1 MKVLV
6 FGRGGQLA
14 LAMRDQG
21 TGAGHAVVC
30 LGRESLSIA
39 DGTAVADAVRA
50 HAPDLIVN
58 AAAYTAVDK
67 AESDAAEAYAVN
79 CDGTRHIA
87 AAARDADIP
96 FIHVSTDYV
105 FAGNG
110 DRPWREDDATGPL
123 GVYGASKLA
132 GEQAMADLG
141 PARSAVLRTSWVF
154 SPYGANFV
162 RTMLRLG
169 ADRPELRVV
178 ADQLGRPTAAHD
190 IADAILLM
198 APFVAD
204 GSARGVYHFGGAEPT
219 SWHAFAEAVFVSAAR
234 HGRPVPTVH
243 PIATADYPTP
253 ARRPANS
260 VLACDRYL
268 ALPGA
273 VLPDWRIGLDK
284 AVDALLTAG

>member
-1 MKVLV
+1 MKILV

-21 TGAGHAVVC
+21 DAAGHTVTC

-39 DGTAVADAVRA
+39 DGAAVAAAIAA

-67 AESDAAEAYAVN
+67 AESEVEEAFAVN
-79 CDGTRHIA
+79 RDGTRHIA
-87 AAARDADIP
+87 AAAKDADIP

-105 FAGNG
+105 FEGGGERA
-110 DRPWREDDATGPL
+110 WREDDATAPL

-132 GEQAMADLG
+132 GEQAIAELG
-141 PARSAVLRTSWVF
+141 PARNAVLRTSWVF

-169 ADRPELRVV
+169 VDRPELRVV
-178 ADQLGRPTAAHD
+178 ADQRGRPTAAHD

-198 APFVAD
+198 APFVGD
-204 GSARGVYHFGGAEPT
+204 GTAQGIFHFGGAEPT
-219 SWHAFAEAVFVSAAR
+219 SWHAFAEAVFASGAR
-234 HGRPVPTVH
+234 HGRPVPKVH

-253 ARRPANS
+253 AKRPANS

-273 VLPDWRIGLDK
+273 TLPDWRPSLDR
-284 AVDALLTAG
+284 AVDALLAAG

>member
-6 FGRGGQLA
+6 FGRAGQVALA
-14 LAMRDQG
+14 LRDQG
-21 TGAGHAVVC
+21 SAAGHEVVC
-30 LGRESLSIA
+30 LGRDSLSITEA
-39 DGTAVADAVRA
+39 AAVADAVRT

-67 AESDAAEAYAVN
+67 AESEVAEAFAVN
-79 CDGTRHIA
+79 GDGTRHIA

-96 FIHVSTDYV
+96 FLHVSTDYV
-105 FAGNG
+105 FTGDG
-110 DRPWREDDATGPL
+110 DRPWREGDATGPL

-132 GEQAMADLG
+132 GEQAIAALG
-141 PARSAVLRTSWVF
+141 PARNAILRTSWVF

-178 ADQLGRPTAAHD
+178 ADQRGRPTAAHD
-190 IADAILLM
+190 IADALLLM

-204 GSARGVYHFGGAEPT
+204 GRAQGIFHFGGAEPT
-219 SWHAFAEAVFVSAAR
+219 TWHAFAQAVFASAAR
-234 HGRPVPTVH
+234 HARPVPIVH
-243 PIATADYPTP
+243 AIATADYPTP
-253 ARRPANS
+253 AQRPANS

-273 VLPDWRIGLDK
+273 VLPDWHNGLDR
-284 AVDALLTAG
+284 AVDALLTPA

>member
-1 MKVLV
+1 MHILV

-14 LAMRDQG
+14 LAMQDQG
-21 TGAGHAVVC
+21 AKAGHRVTC

-39 DGTAVADAVRA
+39 DEAAVAAAVA
-50 HAPDLIVN
+50 THKPDLIVN

-67 AESDAAEAYAVN
+67 AESEPDQAFAVN
-79 CDGTRHIA
+79 RDGTRHIA
-87 AAARDADIP
+87 AAAKQADIP

-105 FAGNG
+105 FEGGG

-132 GEQAMADLG
+132 GELEIAELG
-141 PARSAVLRTSWVF
+141 AARNATLRTSWVF

-178 ADQLGRPTAAHD
+178 ADQRGRPTAAHD

-204 GSARGVYHFGGAEPT
+204 GRAHGVYHFGGAEPT
-219 SWHAFAEAVFVSAAR
+219 TWHAFAEAVFASAAR
-234 HGRPVPTVH
+234 HGRPVPVVK
-243 PIATADYPTP
+243 PISTAEYPTP
-253 ARRPANS
+253 AKRPANS
-260 VLACDRYL
+260 VLDCSRYL

-273 VLPDWRIGLDK
+273 VLPDWRVGLDQ
-284 AVDALLTAG
+284 AVDALVAAG

>member
-1 MKVLV
+1 MHILV

-14 LAMRDQG
+14 LAMQDQG
-21 TGAGHAVVC
+21 TKAGHRVTC

-39 DGTAVADAVRA
+39 DEAAVAGAIAA
-50 HAPDLIVN
+50 HKPDLIVN

-67 AESDAAEAYAVN
+67 AESEPDQAFAVN
-79 CDGTRHIA
+79 RDGTRHIA
-87 AAARDADIP
+87 AAAKQADIP

-105 FAGNG
+105 FEGGG
-110 DRPWREDDATGPL
+110 DRPWREDDDTGPL

-132 GEQAMADLG
+132 GELAIAELG
-141 PARSAVLRTSWVF
+141 KARNATLRTSWVF

-169 ADRPELRVV
+169 TDRPELRVV
-178 ADQLGRPTAAHD
+178 ADQRGRPTAAHD

-204 GSARGVYHFGGAEPT
+204 GSAHGIYHFGSAEPT
-219 SWHAFAEAVFVSAAR
+219 NWHAFAEAVFASAAR
-234 HGRPVPTVH
+234 HGRPVPVVK
-243 PIATADYPTP
+243 PISTAEYPTP
-253 ARRPANS
+253 AKRPANS
-260 VLACDRYL
+260 VLDCSRYL

-273 VLPDWRIGLDK
+273 VLPDWRVGLDQ
-284 AVDALLTAG
+284 AVDALVQG

>member
-1 MKVLV
+1 MHILV

-14 LAMRDQG
+14 LAMQDQG
-21 TGAGHAVVC
+21 AKAGHRVTC

-39 DGTAVADAVRA
+39 DEAAVAAAVAA
-50 HAPDLIVN
+50 HKPDLIVN

-67 AESDAAEAYAVN
+67 AESEPDQAFAVN
-79 CDGTRHIA
+79 RDGTRHIA
-87 AAARDADIP
+87 AAAKQADIP

-105 FAGNG
+105 FEGGG
-110 DRPWREDDATGPL
+110 DQPWREDDATGPL

-132 GEQAMADLG
+132 GELSIAELG
-141 PARSAVLRTSWVF
+141 SARNATLRTSWVF

-178 ADQLGRPTAAHD
+178 ADQRGRPTAAHD

-204 GSARGVYHFGGAEPT
+204 GGAHGIYHFGGATPT
-219 SWHAFAEAVFVSAAR
+219 TWHAFAEAVFASAAR
-234 HGRPVPTVH
+234 HGRPIPVVK
-243 PIATADYPTP
+243 PISTAEYPTP
-253 ARRPANS
+253 AKRPANS
-260 VLACDRYL
+260 VLDCSRYL

-273 VLPDWRIGLDK
+273 VLPDWRVGLDQ
-284 AVDALLTAG
+284 AVDALVAAG

>member
-14 LAMRDQG
+14 LALRDQG
-21 TGAGHAVVC
+21 SAAGHDVTC

-39 DGTAVADAVRA
+39 DGSAVANAVRRST
-50 HAPDLIVN
+50 PDLIVN

-67 AESDAAEAYAVN
+67 AESDATEAFAVN
-79 CDGTRHIA
+79 RDGTRHIA
-87 AAARDADIP
+87 AAARDGDIP

-105 FAGNG
+105 FAGDG
-110 DRPWREDDATGPL
+110 DRPWRENDVTGPL

-132 GEQAMADLG
+132 GEQAMAELG
-141 PARSAVLRTSWVF
+141 PARNAILRTSWVF

-178 ADQLGRPTAAHD
+178 ADQHGRPTAAHD
-190 IADAILLM
+190 IADAILLLAPLVANGM
-198 APFVAD
+198 AQ
-204 GSARGVYHFGGAEPT
+204 GLYHFGGAEPT
-219 SWHAFAEAVFVSAAR
+219 TWHGFAQAVFASAAR
-234 HGRPVPTVH
+234 HGRPVPIVH
-243 PIATADYPTP
+243 PITTADYPTP

-273 VLPDWRIGLDK
+273 TLPDWRVGLNR
-284 AVDALLTAG
+284 AVDTLLAAG

>member
-1 MKVLV
+1 MHILV

-14 LAMRDQG
+14 LALRDQG
-21 TGAGHAVVC
+21 EKAGHKVTC
-30 LGRESLSIA
+30 LGRESLSITDEA
-39 DGTAVADAVRA
+39 AVAAAVQA
-50 HAPDLIVN
+50 HKPDLIVN

-67 AESDAAEAYAVN
+67 AESEPDQAFAVN
-79 CDGTRHIA
+79 RDGTRHIA
-87 AAARDADIP
+87 AAARQADNP

-105 FAGNG
+105 FEGGG

-132 GEQAMADLG
+132 GELAIAELG
-141 PARSAVLRTSWVF
+141 KARNATLRTSWVF

-169 ADRPELRVV
+169 VDRPELRVV
-178 ADQLGRPTAAHD
+178 ADQRGRPTAAHD

-204 GSARGVYHFGGAEPT
+204 GSAHGLYHFGGAEPT
-219 SWHAFAEAVFVSAAR
+219 NWHAFAEAVFASAAR
-234 HGRPVPTVH
+234 HGRPVPVVK
-243 PIATADYPTP
+243 PISTAEYPTP
-253 ARRPANS
+253 AKRPANS
-260 VLACDRYL
+260 VLDCSRYL

-273 VLPDWRIGLDK
+273 HLPDWRVGLDR
-284 AVDALLTAG
+284 AVDALVKG

>member
-21 TGAGHAVVC
+21 AAAGHDVVC

-39 DGTAVADAVRA
+39 DAAAVAAAVRT

-67 AESDAAEAYAVN
+67 AESDAQEAFAVN
-79 CDGTRHIA
+79 RDGTRHIA

-105 FAGNG
+105 FDGGG

-141 PARSAVLRTSWVF
+141 PARNAILRTSWVF

-178 ADQLGRPTAAHD
+178 ADQRGRPTAAHD

-198 APFVAD
+198 APCVAD
-204 GSARGVYHFGGAEPT
+204 GRARGIFHFGGEGPT
-219 SWHAFAEAVFVSAAR
+219 TWHAFAQAVFDSAAR
-234 HGRPVPTVH
+234 HGRPVPVVH
-243 PIATADYPTP
+243 PITTADYPTP

-273 VLPDWRIGLDK
+273 ILPDWHVGLDR
-284 AVDALLTAG
+284 AVDALLAAG

>member
-1 MKVLV
+1 MHILV

-14 LAMRDQG
+14 LAMQDQG
-21 TGAGHAVVC
+21 TKAGHKVTC

-39 DGTAVADAVRA
+39 DAAAVSAAVQA
-50 HAPDLIVN
+50 HKPDLIVN

-67 AESDAAEAYAVN
+67 AESEPDQAFAVN
-79 CDGTRHIA
+79 RDGTRHIA
-87 AAARDADIP
+87 AAAKKADIP

-105 FAGNG
+105 FEGGG

-132 GEQAMADLG
+132 GELAIAELG
-141 PARSAVLRTSWVF
+141 KARNATLRTSWVF

-178 ADQLGRPTAAHD
+178 ADQRGRPTAAHD

-204 GSARGVYHFGGAEPT
+204 GSAHGIYHFGGAEPT
-219 SWHAFAEAVFVSAAR
+219 NWHAFAEAVFASAAR
-234 HGRPVPTVH
+234 HGRPVPVVK
-243 PIATADYPTP
+243 PISTAEYPTP
-253 ARRPANS
+253 AKRPANS
-260 VLACDRYL
+260 VLDCSRYL

-273 VLPDWRIGLDK
+273 HLPDWRVGLDR
-284 AVDALLTAG
+284 AVDALVAAG

>member
-1 MKVLV
+1 MKLLV
-6 FGRGGQLA
+6 FGREGQLA
-14 LAMRDQG
+14 LALRDQAG
-21 TGAGHAVVC
+21 AAGHAVVC

-39 DGTAVADAVRA
+39 DADAVAAAVRA
-50 HAPDLIVN
+50 ETPDLVVN

-67 AESDAAEAYAVN
+67 AESDPEAAFAVN
-79 CDGTRHIA
+79 GAGTRNIA
-87 AAARDADIP
+87 VAAREAGRP

-105 FAGNG
+105 FDGGG
-110 DRPWREDDATGPL
+110 DRPWREDDPTGPL

-132 GEQAMADLG
+132 GEQAMAELG
-141 PARSAVLRTSWVF
+141 FEQSAVLRTSWVF

-178 ADQLGRPTAAHD
+178 ADQRGRPTAAHD

-204 GSARGVYHFGGAEPT
+204 GTASGLYHFGGAEPT
-219 SWHAFAEAVFVSAAR
+219 SWHGFAQAIFAEAAR
-234 HGRPVPTVH
+234 HGRPVPVVH

-253 ARRPANS
+253 AKRPANS

-273 VLPDWRIGLDK
+273 VLPDWRIGLAR
-284 AVDALLTAG
+284 AVDSLIKAG

>member
-14 LAMRDQG
+14 QAMRDQG
-21 TGAGHAVVC
+21 AAAGHEMVC

-39 DGTAVADAVRA
+39 DGAAVADAVRS
-50 HAPDLIVN
+50 HAPDLVVN

-67 AESDAAEAYAVN
+67 AESEPAEAFAVN
-79 CDGTRHIA
+79 RDGTRHIA
-87 AAARDADIP
+87 AAARDAGIP

-105 FAGNG
+105 FDGMG
-110 DRPWREDDATGPL
+110 ERPWREEDATAPL

-132 GEQAMADLG
+132 GEQAIADLG
-141 PARSAVLRTSWVF
+141 PARNAILRTSWVF

-178 ADQLGRPTAAHD
+178 ADQRGRPTAAHD

-204 GSARGVYHFGGAEPT
+204 GTAQGIYHFGGAEPT
-219 SWHAFAEAVFVSAAR
+219 TWHAFAEAVFTSAAR
-234 HGRPVPTVH
+234 HGRPVPKVH
-243 PIATADYPTP
+243 PITTSEYPTP
-253 ARRPANS
+253 AKRPANS

-273 VLPDWRIGLDK
+273 ALPDWRPALDR
-284 AVDALLTAG
+284 AVDALLAAG

>member
-6 FGRGGQLA
+6 FGQSGQLA
-14 LAMRDQG
+14 LALRDQAMA
-21 TGAGHAVVC
+21 AGHLATC
-30 LGRESLSIA
+30 LGRETLSIA
-39 DGTAVADAVRA
+39 NGAAVIDAVRA

-67 AESDAAEAYAVN
+67 AESEPDAAFAVN
-79 CDGTRHIA
+79 RDGTRNIA
-87 AAARDADIP
+87 AAAQAADIP

-105 FAGNG
+105 FDGSG
-110 DRPWREDDATGPL
+110 DRAWREDDATAPL

-132 GEQAMADLG
+132 GEQAIADLA
-141 PARSAVLRTSWVF
+141 PARNAILRTSWVF

-178 ADQLGRPTAAHD
+178 ADQRGRPTAAHD

-204 GSARGVYHFGGAEPT
+204 GTARGIHHFGGAEPT
-219 SWHAFAEAVFVSAAR
+219 TWHAFAQAVFASAAR
-234 HGRPVPTVH
+234 HGRPVPIVH
-243 PIATADYPTP
+243 PIATAEYPTP

-260 VLACDRYL
+260 VLDCRRYL

-273 VLPDWRIGLDK
+273 ALPDWRLALDRT
-284 AVDALLTAG
+284 VDALLAAG